1 MKWYSKYYTVSDDQ
15 REMDTDVI
23 FDMLSKSYWASDRSK
38 EVIVKSMES
47 SICFGV
53 YEGEIQVGF
62 ARVITDNIV
71 FSWIC
76 DVIIHPDHRGKGLGK
91 WLFQC
96 IMEHPENQ
104 VKTFGLFTKDA
115 HTLYRKFGFSNVE
128 TMQCRVDDPASWGR
142 R

>member
-1 MKWYSKYYTVSDDQ
+1 MEWYRNHYKVSDNQ
-15 REMDTDVI
+15 EKMDTDVI
-23 FDMLSKSYWASDRSK
+23 FDMLSKSYWAYDRSK
-38 EVIVKSMES
+38 EVIVQSMKS

-53 YEGEIQVGF
+53 FEREVQVGF

-96 IMEHPENQ
+96 IMEHPQNQ

-115 HTLYRKFGFSNVE
+115 HNLYRKFGFSDVQ
-128 TMQCRVDDPASWGR
+128 TMQYKSEYSIN
-142 R
+142 